1 MQVAGYMT
9 RQPVTISANDTL
21 AAAEEKMRERGCRRL
36 PVVEGGVLTGIVS
49 DRDLGAHRGHL
60 AETRVT
66 AAMTETPI
74 TVASTTSMRDAV
86 LRMLEHKIDSLPVV
100 DDGKL
105 VGIVTTSD
113 VLKAFVEGTVGV
125 SRG

>member
-1 MQVAGYMT
+1 
-9 RQPVTISANDTL
+9 
-21 AAAEEKMRERGCRRL
+21 
-36 PVVEGGVLTGIVS
+36 
-49 DRDLGAHRGHL
+49 
-60 AETRVT
+60 
-66 AAMTETPI
+66 
-74 TVASTTSMRDAV
+74 MRDAV